1 MRRTAWGM
9 LGGVGLAAAVAVG
22 QVGSAGPG
30 PTGPTTV
37 PTTAPVAA
45 VVRSM
50 PPDGPITPDGAVDVP
65 YSLSATNHLIVR
77 LKVNG
82 HGPYNFV
89 VDTGA
94 PTMLLDEKVAADI
107 GLKPDAPATRP
118 AGTSLR
124 HGSTTRGATTKPAGE
139 GRRWA
144 TIDRLDIEGGLRIE
158 KAKCLILTPYQI
170 TAMNSMG
177 AAGVELHGLLGYS
190 VLARFKMQIDLTKN
204 RMVWTPQV
212 GFTPPPLTS
221 RGSDLGKTTKAD
233 EDREDDLESMGGVM
247 KVLGPLVK
255 MNMPGPA
262 QPRGFLGFDL
272 ADRDGAAFAD
282 HVFADAPAAKAGVK
296 HGDEVVAVDQLRVHS
311 AADVQHATEHT
322 LKGETVTLTVSRDG
336 KTRDLKVVAGEGL

>member
-1 MRRTAWGM
+1 M

-22 QVGSAGPG
+22 QVG
-30 PTGPTTV
+30 PTGPGG
-37 PTTAPVAA
+37 PSTAPATKPVAA
-45 VVRSM
+45 AVYSM
-50 PPDGPITPDGAVDVP
+50 PPDGPITPDGPVDVP
-65 YSLSATNHLIVR
+65 YTLSATNHLIVR

-124 HGSTTRGATTKPAGE
+124 RGGGTTQPTTRGAKGKGGGE

-158 KAKCLILTPYQI
+158 KCKCLILTPYQI

-190 VLARFKMQIDLTKN
+190 VLARFKMQIDLTKPY
-204 RMVWTPQV
+204 MVWTPQV
-212 GFTPPPLTS
+212 DFTPPPLTS
-221 RGSDLGKTTKAD
+221 GGGAGKTTKAD

-247 KVLGPLVK
+247 KILGPLVK

-272 ADRDGAAFAD
+272 VDRDHAAFAD

-296 HGDEVVAVDQLRVHS
+296 HGDEIVAVDAVRVHS
-311 AADVQHATEHT
+311 AADVQHATEHAV
-322 LKGETVTLTVSRDG
+322 KGEVVTLTVTHDG
-336 KTRDLKVVAGEGL
+336 KTADLKVTAGEGL